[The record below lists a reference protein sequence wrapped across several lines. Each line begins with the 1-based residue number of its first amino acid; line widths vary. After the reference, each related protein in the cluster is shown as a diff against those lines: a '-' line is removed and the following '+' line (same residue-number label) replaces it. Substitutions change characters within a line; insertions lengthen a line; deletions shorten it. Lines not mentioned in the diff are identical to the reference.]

1 VAMKNNHAGI
11 GCKLKEVVLA
21 GELGASGLARFELTR
36 STHTFRR
43 GDKIFSQ
50 HQQSTGIWCVRSGHV
65 LLWHEDA
72 FGNRTAFKVVG
83 PREIIGYRS
92 LFAGDPHT
100 ATAEALSACHACRH
114 PAETIQELVSTN
126 SGLGQQFLR
135 LLAQDRG
142 PPDSLL
148 LRGRQLPLRT
158 RLIHLLLILK
168 DRYAKSVAGGGLRFE
183 LPLLRRDIAALLG
196 TRPESVTRAIKEL
209 DRDGLARFNGRSVT
223 VPDPAR
229 LYDLAAEGPFMAENG
244 HATET
249 AGQQGAHEITYTSTR
264 SR

>member
-1 VAMKNNHAGI
+1 MAMKNNYAGI

-21 GELGASGLARFELTR
+21 GGLEGSGLARFEQTR
-36 STHTFRR
+36 ATHTYRR

-83 PREIIGYRS
+83 PGEIIGYRS
-92 LFAGDPHT
+92 LFAEDPHT

-114 PAETIQELVSTN
+114 PAETIQDMVSTN

-135 LLAQDRG
+135 LIAQDRG

-148 LRGRQLPLRT
+148 LRGRQLPLRI
-158 RLIHLLLILK
+158 RLVHLLLILK
-168 DRYAKSVAGGGLRFE
+168 DRYAESAPGNGLHFE

-196 TRPESVTRAIKEL
+196 TRPESITRAIKEL
-209 DRDGLARFNGRSVT
+209 GHDGIARFNGRSVT
-223 VPDPAR
+223 VPDAAR
-229 LYDLAAEGPFMAENG
+229 LYELAAEGPFMAENG
-244 HATET
+244 HAAEA
-249 AGQQGAHEITYTSTR
+249 AGRQGPHEITYTSTR
-264 SR
+264 